1 VVHNRLMPDEIL
13 ILVTAGASV
22 SISIEGWTAQ
32 DLAHLVKVASSRQ
45 VHVTLRR
52 IDLMSADTL
61 LHIVSGA
68 QGHVTLQEA

>member
-68 QGHVTLQEA
+68 PGHVTLQEA